1 MPTNTTTIESSN
13 SSLLYNLEIWQS
25 ALMIVFC
32 FLIWNVPHL
41 FSAEFIYSMSIFILF
56 EFILIHSGGFMS
68 IAYPI
73 GMILFLPVYG
83 FLAYIFNKISP
94 DSFILLFFFLTMLMR
109 CRGVVAADRK
119 AFAAKMS
126 RKSFGSLALVFVSI
140 FIASILFTILPRW
153 GLTDEFLNSI
163 NYYDIDNI
171 GGNVEVYHI
180 IMFGFVYY
188 LAQIGL
194 EWWLDKRIDR

>member
-1 MPTNTTTIESSN
+1 MPTNTTIIESSN
-13 SSLLYNLEIWQS
+13 SSLFYNLEIWQS
-25 ALMIVFC
+25 ASMVILC
-32 FLIWNVPHL
+32 FFIWNVPHL
-41 FSAEFIYSMSIFILF
+41 FTAEFIYSMSIFILF

-73 GMILFLPVYG
+73 GMILFLPIYG

-109 CRGVVAADRK
+109 CRGVVAADK
-119 AFAAKMS
+119 AAFAAKMS

-140 FIASILFTILPRW
+140 FIASILFAILPRW

-163 NYYDIDNI
+163 NYYDVDKID
-171 GGNVEVYHI
+171 GNVEVYHI

-188 LAQIGL
+188 LGQIGL